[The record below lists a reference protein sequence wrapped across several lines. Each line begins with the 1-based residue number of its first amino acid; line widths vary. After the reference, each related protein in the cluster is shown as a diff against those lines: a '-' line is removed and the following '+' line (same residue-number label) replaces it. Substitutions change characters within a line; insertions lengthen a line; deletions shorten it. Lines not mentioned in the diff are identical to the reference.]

1 MTTGWFL
8 RIADA
13 AVNNLCHLCH
23 PCDNKVRESPL
34 SPMQNM
40 TQSERWQARYDEV
53 VAFMEENH
61 RRPSKYAAEERLMWN
76 WMRRN
81 MKLMTRGELPA
92 GRMQKFSLQLE
103 LADKYR
109 RVNQYV

>member
-1 MTTGWFL
+1 M
-8 RIADA
+8 D
-13 AVNNLCHLCH
+13 NLWSLG
-23 PCDNKVRESPL
+23 PKGRLPKQEFVLNKKNATIQS
-34 SPMQNM
+34 SM

-53 VAFMEENH
+53 VAFMEKNH

-92 GRMQKFSLQLE
+92 GRMQKFSLLLE

-109 RVNQYV
+109 RVNQYA

>member
-1 MTTGWFL
+1 M
-8 RIADA
+8 D
-13 AVNNLCHLCH
+13 NLWSLG
-23 PCDNKVRESPL
+23 PKGRLPKQEFVLNKKNATIQS
-34 SPMQNM
+34 SM

-92 GRMQKFSLQLE
+92 GRMQKFSLLLE
-103 LADKYR
+103 LAEKYR

>member
-1 MTTGWFL
+1 MVARPKGTL
-8 RIADA
+8 ARARILSA
-13 AVNNLCHLCH
+13 ATIQ
-23 PCDNKVRESPL
+23 S
-34 SPMQNM
+34 SM

-81 MKLMTRGELPA
+81 VKLMNRGEQDPERQEKL
-92 GRMQKFSLQLE
+92 SVLLE

-109 RVNQYV
+109 RMNQYV